1 MKNLIKREQSQT
13 GLSFAEREN
22 FRPQVKKFMQW
33 VLAAILICG
42 VTAFTSCTNEDNPTD
57 HAANLSEMIIGKWIV
72 ADINGQVAPTNEIWI
87 ISILSPTKA
96 LLSASLNERPEIGTF
111 WLENEDVDISII
123 GNKMTLTMKPDEHT
137 TLVEEYDITS
147 INDIEMNANLKM
159 TTSFDGKQSLG
170 TSMPVRLTKVTADY
184 SAAILGLWE
193 CQGITGGET
202 NNDDNARLEFL
213 ADGTYRF
220 YRRSD
225 AGVWSLV
232 PRQRNEYFV
241 DGNLLCTRWQAEGEQ
256 MSYEWWEIA
265 SAADGRMQ
273 WTALR
278 QQPDGSTFQQG
289 VAWTAAEGRTVLA
302 SMDFKGHP
310 FYGDLTYSY
319 AYDDDCRL
327 VKMKEEQ
334 VGTGLVITEFDYTY
348 TPGHIKKQG
357 REEAY
362 TVTEECSLD
371 DHGRIVE
378 LVRNSINDET
388 QKEYHYTYTYTYD
401 EDGHLTTVSQ
411 WREGEPNALL
421 TTFAWQ
427 DGELRSKTTD
437 QSSVLMVCGY
447 EPGDALAQALFS
459 RNGYSE
465 ADELCSQ
472 GCFGT
477 LPLHLPAK
485 QTVTL
490 TLNGVEMSKR
500 TTEYTYTVTD
510 GRLAS
515 ASDTYFLHWEMR

>member
-1 MKNLIKREQSQT
+1 MKKL
-13 GLSFAEREN
+13 
-22 FRPQVKKFMQW
+22 FM
-33 VLAAILICG
+33 VLAATIICG
-42 VTAFTSCTNEDNPTD
+42 ATTFTSCTNDDNPATPD
-57 HAANLSEMIIGKWIV
+57 LGVKEKIIGKWLV
-72 ADINGQVAPTNEIWI
+72 SERGGQPALTNEKMLFSFVSTTKGYQSTSIYSPQAETEIWVQQQEMDVVI
-87 ISILSPTKA
+87 KG
-96 LLSASLNERPEIGTF
+96 NEMAITCHPS
-111 WLENEDVDISII
+111 EN
-123 GNKMTLTMKPDEHT
+123 T
-137 TLVEEYDITS
+137 TSVTEFDFIS
-147 INDIEMNANLKM
+147 INDSEFTA
-159 TTSFDGKQSLG
+159 KQKLTVTVNGNVSHSSERL
-170 TSMPVRLTKVTADY
+170 VRFTKVTADY
-184 SAAILGLWE
+184 TAAILGLWE

-213 ADGTYRF
+213 ADGTYNF

-232 PRQRNEYFV
+232 PRERNEYFV
-241 DGNLLCTRWQAEGEQ
+241 DGSLLCTRWQAEGEQ

-265 SAADGRMQ
+265 SADDGRMQ

-278 QQPDGSTFQQG
+278 QQADGTTFQQG
-289 VAWTAAEGRTVLA
+289 VTWTATEARTVLA

-310 FYGDLTYSY
+310 FYGDLTYTY
-319 AYDDDCRL
+319 TYDDDCRL
-327 VKMKEEQ
+327 VKMKKEQ

-378 LVRNSINDET
+378 LVHNSINDET

-411 WREGEPNALL
+411 WIEGEPNALL

-437 QSSVLMVCGY
+437 QSSVLMVYDY
-447 EPGDALAQALFS
+447 EPGDAPAQALFS

-465 ADELCSQ
+465 ADELCAQ

-477 LPLHLPAK
+477 LPLHLPSK
-485 QTVTL
+485 QTVIL
-490 TLNGVEMSKR
+490 TYNGVEMSKR
-500 TTEYTYTVTD
+500 TTEYTYTVTA
-510 GRLAS
+510 GRLA
-515 ASDTYFLHWEMR
+515 AANDTYFLHWGQK

>member
-1 MKNLIKREQSQT
+1 M
-13 GLSFAEREN
+13 
-22 FRPQVKKFMQW
+22 
-33 VLAAILICG
+33 LAAALICG
-42 VTAFTSCTNEDNPTD
+42 ATAFTSCTNDDNPVTPD
-57 HAANLSEMIIGKWIV
+57 LGVKEKIIGKWMTAESKGKLAV
-72 ADINGQVAPTNEIWI
+72 TNRK
-87 ISILSPTKA
+87 SVVTFVSATKA
-96 LLSASLNERPEIGTF
+96 YMSKSFDSRMESGDVWISNEEA
-111 WLENEDVDISII
+111 DVVIS
-123 GNKMTLTMKPDEHT
+123 GNKVTLTSHSDEHT
-137 TLVEEYDITS
+137 TRVNEYI
-147 INDIEMNANLKM
+147 INDINGIEFTANVKLTKIVDGNVVLTRNN
-159 TTSFDGKQSLG
+159 TT
-170 TSMPVRLTKVTADY
+170 RLTKVTADY
-184 SAAILGLWE
+184 REAILGLWE

-213 ADGTYRF
+213 ADGTYNF

-232 PRQRNEYFV
+232 PRERNEYFV
-241 DGNLLCTRWQAEGEQ
+241 DGNLLCTRWQAAGEQ

-289 VAWTAAEGRTVLA
+289 VAWSATEARTVLA
-302 SMDFKGHP
+302 GMDLKGHP

-437 QSSVLMVCGY
+437 QSSVLIVIDY
-447 EPGDALAQALFS
+447 EPGDAPAQALFS

-465 ADELCSQ
+465 ADELCAQ

-477 LPLHLPAK
+477 LPLHLPSK

-490 TLNGVEMSKR
+490 TYNGVEMSKR
-500 TTEYTYTVTD
+500 TTEYAYTVTD
-510 GRLAS
+510 GRLA
-515 ASDTYFLHWEMR
+515 AANDTYNYVLHWGEK

>member
-1 MKNLIKREQSQT
+1 MYNKNNAIMKKL
-13 GLSFAEREN
+13 F
-22 FRPQVKKFMQW
+22 QW
-33 VLAAILICG
+33 AMAAALMICG
-42 VTAFTSCTNEDNPTD
+42 ASVFTACSSNDDNPATPD
-57 HAANLSEMIIGKWIV
+57 LNLSEKIIGKWMFY
-72 ADINGQVAPTNEIWI
+72 DRNGELTPTNKKRVFNFV
-87 ISILSPTKA
+87 STTKA
-96 LLSASLNERPEIGTF
+96 YVSAARISAEEAGGI
-111 WLENEDVDISII
+111 WLDHTEAAVVID
-123 GNKMTLTMKPDEHT
+123 GNKVTLTMQNDEHT
-137 TLVEEYDITS
+137 TLIDELTVTA
-147 INDIEMNANLKM
+147 INDNELTANVKVTIM
-159 TTSFDGKQSLG
+159 VDGTVERTSESVL
-170 TSMPVRLTKVTADY
+170 RLTKVTADY

-213 ADGTYRF
+213 ADGTYNF

-232 PRQRNEYFV
+232 PRERNEYFV

-256 MSYEWWEIA
+256 MSYEWWEIT

-278 QQPDGSTFQQG
+278 QQADGTTFQQG
-289 VAWTAAEGRTVLA
+289 VTWKATEARTVLA
-302 SMDFKGHP
+302 GMDFMGHP

-334 VGTGLVITEFDYTY
+334 VGTGLVFTEFDYTY

-378 LVRNSINDET
+378 LVHNSINDET

-401 EDGHLTTVSQ
+401 EDGRLATVSQ
-411 WREGEPNALL
+411 WVEGEPNALL

-437 QSSVLMVCGY
+437 QSSVLMVIDY
-447 EPGDALAQALFS
+447 EPGDAPAQALFS

-465 ADELCSQ
+465 ADELCAQ

-490 TLNGVEMSKR
+490 TYNGVEMSKR
-500 TTEYTYTVTD
+500 TTEYTYTVTA
-510 GRLAS
+510 GRLA
-515 ASDTYFLHWEMR
+515 AANDTSNYFLHWGQK